1 MNLIINIK
9 NKKVMKKIKEKLAQ
23 YCAKVSTWWN
33 NKSVKSKQIFKIVG
47 CCLGMVL
54 VFFGLIYIGR

>member
-1 MNLIINIK
+1 MDLIINIK

-33 NKSVKSKQIFKIVG
+33 NKSVKSKQILNKKTTQK
-47 CCLGMVL
+47 C
-54 VFFGLIYIGR
+54 GLI